1 LTPLLNSSAAAERKY
16 NKAHKSTRCVI
27 ERTFGIWKM
36 RFRCIYRELT
46 FTPKRSQY
54 IVLATAGLHNKCV
67 RKRLPLPE
75 DYDMQDDDNV
85 DNVGGQIN
93 TENGRRIRQE
103 VTGTIFGEV

>member
-1 LTPLLNSSAAAERKY
+1 MDRDETSNIYRGPSIDASY
-16 NKAHKSTRCVI
+16 QVSGVI

-36 RFRCIYRELT
+36 RFRCIYRELN

-75 DYDMQDDDNV
+75 DYDMHDDDNV
-85 DNVGGQIN
+85 DNVGQIN

-103 VTGTIFGEV
+103 VIGTIFGEV